1 MIYQNGKIAYIEHFG
16 ITENGKNDR
25 YSQDEL
31 EQYKK
36 AINDKIKLHK
46 QHDTTLIYTF
56 SVYNDGKP
64 LTEHLQE
71 ALEARDLNS
80 NPDPTKKLWNCW

>member
-1 MIYQNGKIAYIEHFG
+1 MPIFLYLNNIEYEYEPIYQYNIQYSHKPYTPDFVIYQNGKIAYIEHFG

-36 AINDKIKLHK
+36 AIMI
-46 QHDTTLIYTF
+46 
-56 SVYNDGKP
+56 
-64 LTEHLQE
+64 
-71 ALEARDLNS
+71 R
-80 NPDPTKKLWNCW
+80 

>member
-1 MIYQNGKIAYIEHFG
+1 MSRIQYSHKPYTPDFVIYQNGKIAYIEHFG

-36 AINDKIKLHK
+36 AIMI
-46 QHDTTLIYTF
+46 
-56 SVYNDGKP
+56 
-64 LTEHLQE
+64 
-71 ALEARDLNS
+71 R
-80 NPDPTKKLWNCW
+80 